1 MKYTTPLRYPG
12 GKSRAIKF
20 LSKHLPHIES
30 YREPFLGGGSMALYV
45 TQTYPN
51 TEVWV
56 NDLYYPLYAFWTTL
70 RDNGQKLC
78 DDLRELKTEL
88 GESYDAHREAFDNA
102 KDKLNNDVYESGFNF
117 YVANKCS
124 FSGLTANSSFSK
136 QASRQN
142 FTFRGIDKL
151 PALGE
156 LIRGW
161 RITNNNYSEMLWG
174 KDSFVFL
181 DPPYAIKDNLYGT
194 KGNLH
199 KQFDHEMFA
208 A

>member
-20 LSKHLPHIES
+20 LSKHLPHIEN

-70 RDNGQKLC
+70 RDNGQKLS

-88 GESYDAHREAFDNA
+88 GESYDAHKEAFDNA
-102 KDKLNNDVYESGFNF
+102 KDKLNNDVYEYKVQF
-117 YVANKCS
+117 YDDN
-124 FSGLTANSSFSK
+124 
-136 QASRQN
+136 
-142 FTFRGIDKL
+142 GIPYVDII
-151 PALGE
+151 P
-156 LIRGW
+156 
-161 RITNNNYSEMLWG
+161 
-174 KDSFVFL
+174 DPVFL
-181 DPPYAIKDNLYGT
+181 SPSLHISISHVKKYAVA
-194 KGNLH
+194 
-199 KQFDHEMFA
+199 FA
-208 A
+208 YIGPLAHN